1 VGTARDDDGARRRV
15 DESGVDGAMESSM
28 VTKERCI
35 THIVD
40 ATVRSVSYDSIG
52 AAVAR
57 HVPNCPE

>member
-1 VGTARDDDGARRRV
+1 MGTARDDDGARRRV

-52 AAVAR
+52 AAVAC